1 MRLRH
6 AAAVGT
12 TLLLV
17 AITFCAIAAAT
28 ADDAQWPARPVRVIA
43 PYAPGGLTDTMARI
57 SADKLGRYLGQTF
70 FVENRPGAGGSI
82 GTEYAARQ
90 RADGYSLYFASGA
103 QFNVLPLIEK
113 IKYDPGRDFSPV
125 SILGYNGNVCAI
137 DARLPAKTIP
147 EFVAYAKAHP
157 GQISYGMSG
166 VGTISQLVPALLM
179 ARAKIQMVQVPYE
192 GAALALTDL
201 LAGHIQMTCSTA
213 SDYLGYGEGSPIRL
227 LGITTQTRL
236 KNRPDL
242 PTFAETFPGFV
253 FLTWDGYFVQTG
265 TPQYVTERLLDG
277 IRHIAKDPDLL
288 KKFSALGIET
298 VAYGPKGTTDLLH
311 KEAPL
316 FAEAVRAAG
325 LSH

>member
-1 MRLRH
+1 MPLRN
-6 AAAVGT
+6 AAVGLI
-12 TLLLV
+12 LLLGAMTLSVIAGAV
-17 AITFCAIAAAT
+17 A
-28 ADDAQWPARPVRVIA
+28 DEPKWPTRPVRVIA
-43 PYAPGGLTDTMARI
+43 PYAVGGLTDTMARI
-57 SADKLGRYLGQTF
+57 SADKLGAYLGQAF
-70 FVENRPGAGGSI
+70 VVENKPGAGGSI

-90 RADGYSLYFASGA
+90 PADGYSLYFASGA
-103 QFNVLPLIEK
+103 QFNVLPLTQK
-113 IKYDPGRDFSPV
+113 VHYDPYKEFKPV

-137 DARLPAKTIP
+137 DAHIPAKTIP

-166 VGTISQLVPALLM
+166 IGTISQLVPALFM

-213 SDYLGYGEGSPIRL
+213 SDYLGYADGSRIRL
-227 LGITTQTRL
+227 LGITTEKRL
-236 KNRPDL
+236 KDYPNL
-242 PTFAETFPGFV
+242 PTFAETFPDFV

-265 TPQYVTERLLDG
+265 TPKYVVDRLLEA

-298 VAYGPKGTTDLLH
+298 VAYGPDGTADLLR

-325 LSH
+325 LNH